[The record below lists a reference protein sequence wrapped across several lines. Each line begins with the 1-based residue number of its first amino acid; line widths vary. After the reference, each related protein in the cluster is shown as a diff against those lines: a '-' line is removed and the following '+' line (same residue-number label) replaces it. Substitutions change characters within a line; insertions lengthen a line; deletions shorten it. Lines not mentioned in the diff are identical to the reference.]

1 MHVMLVALAACDNTG
16 CGAGCEDGLMADH
29 GGPCVICRDAS
40 PKEVIAESAYCWVT
54 APAAA
59 PLPGYVCVVSK
70 THVTEP
76 FDLPPDQQAAFW
88 LDVCRTARAV
98 RDTAAAQKINYEI
111 HGNTITH
118 LHLHVFP
125 RYTGDPFTGGPIDG
139 SIRRFHRSQHELE
152 QAAQAVQR
160 ELDR

>member
-1 MHVMLVALAACDNTG
+1 MPDR
-16 CGAGCEDGLMADH
+16 
-29 GGPCVICRDAS
+29 GGPCVICRDGV
-40 PKEVIAESAYCWVT
+40 PTDVIAESAYTWVS
-54 APAAA
+54 APPAA

-98 RDTAAAQKINYEI
+98 RDAVAAHKINYEI
-111 HGNTITH
+111 HGNTIKH

-125 RYTGDPFTGGPIDG
+125 RYPGDPFTGGPIDG
-139 SIRRFHRSQHELE
+139 SRSQFHRSQHELE
-152 QAAQAVQR
+152 DLAQAIQLA
-160 ELDR
+160 LDR

>member
-1 MHVMLVALAACDNTG
+1 MRRRCD
-16 CGAGCEDGLMADH
+16 DWLMADRD
-29 GGPCVICRDAS
+29 GSCVICRNTLPTD
-40 PKEVIAESAYCWVT
+40 VIAESASCWVT

-76 FDLPPDQQAAFW
+76 FDLPRDQQAAFW
-88 LDVCRTARAV
+88 LDVCCTARAV

-111 HGNTITH
+111 HGNTIAH

-139 SIRRFHRSQHELE
+139 SSCHFHRSEDELE
-152 QAAQAVQR
+152 QLAQAVQR

>member
-1 MHVMLVALAACDNTG
+1 LPTD
-16 CGAGCEDGLMADH
+16 
-29 GGPCVICRDAS
+29 
-40 PKEVIAESAYCWVT
+40 VIAESAYCWVT
-54 APAAA
+54 APEAA

-98 RDTAAAQKINYEI
+98 RDTVAAQKINYEI
-111 HGNTITH
+111 HGNTIAH
-118 LHLHVFP
+118 LHLHVLP
-125 RYTGDPFTGGPIDG
+125 RYTDDPFVGGPIDG
-139 SIRRFHRSQHELE
+139 SIRRFHRAPHVLEEL
-152 QAAQAVQR
+152 AQAVQR

>member
-1 MHVMLVALAACDNTG
+1 MPDR
-16 CGAGCEDGLMADH
+16 
-29 GGPCVICRDAS
+29 GGPCVICRDVV
-40 PKEVIAESAYCWVT
+40 PTDVIAETTDAWVT

-76 FDLPPDQQAAFW
+76 FDVPPEQQAAFW

-98 RDTAAAQKINYEI
+98 RDAVAAQKVNYEI
-111 HGNTITH
+111 HGNTIAH

-139 SIRRFHRSQHELE
+139 SSRRFHRSKHQLE
-152 QAAQAVQR
+152 QLARAVQR
-160 ELDR
+160 ALDR